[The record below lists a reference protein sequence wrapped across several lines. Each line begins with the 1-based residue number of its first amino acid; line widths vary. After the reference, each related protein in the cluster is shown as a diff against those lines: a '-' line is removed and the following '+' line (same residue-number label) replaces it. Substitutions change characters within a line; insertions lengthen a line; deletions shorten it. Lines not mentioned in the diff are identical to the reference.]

1 MTPVEQELARQRA
14 EQRAQEQ
21 VRVQHIVTLYNAVR
35 GRFEHDVNAL
45 ADEIETATAQ
55 GIEVRP
61 GWLFAQARYRALMA
75 DLTAH
80 THDFLQAAAEV
91 TTSGQAD
98 AVAQAVEDGRRLA
111 ERALNGPEH
120 TVARVASGWNRLP
133 APALDHLIGRASD
146 GTPLASLF
154 AEIAPVAPEKVRDS
168 LAFGVAAGRNPRV
181 VAREVAKVANVTPNR
196 ALTIAR
202 TEIIGAHRA
211 GVTAT
216 WQQTGAVSGWT
227 WRCARDARTCPV
239 CWALDG
245 SVHPADSQM
254 QSHPCC
260 RCGRIPRM
268 KTWAE
273 LGFSGVSST
282 PTVTTTGPGV
292 FATLPEVDKLAVLGR
307 SKLDAYNNGQII
319 LQDLVKPTHS
329 QRWGPGVREASLSEA
344 LA

>member
-1 MTPVEQELARQRA
+1 VTPVEQELARQRA
-14 EQRAQEQ
+14 AQRQQEQ
-21 VRVQHIVTLYNAVR
+21 ARTQHILTLYETVR
-35 GRFEHDVNAL
+35 RRFEHDLNAL

-55 GIEVRP
+55 GVEVRP

-75 DLTAH
+75 DLAAH
-80 THDFLQAAAEV
+80 THDFLQTAAEV
-91 TTSGQAD
+91 TISGQAD

-111 ERALNGPEH
+111 ERALIGPEH
-120 TVARVASGWNRLP
+120 TVARVAGAWNRLP
-133 APALDHLIGRASD
+133 GPALDHLIGQASD
-146 GTPLASLF
+146 GTPLTALF
-154 AEIAPVAPEKVRDS
+154 AEVAPAAPEKVRDS

-181 VAREVAKVANVTPNR
+181 VAREVAKLANVTPNR

-202 TEIIGAHRA
+202 TEIVGAHRA

-216 WQQTGAVSGWT
+216 WQQTGAVAGWT
-227 WRCARDARTCPV
+227 WRCARDARTCAV

-245 SVHPADSQM
+245 SEHAVDAQM
-254 QSHPCC
+254 ESHPCC

-268 KTWAE
+268 KTWVE

-282 PTVTTTGPGV
+282 PLVTTTGPGV
-292 FATLPEVDKLAVLGR
+292 FATLSEADKLAVLGR
-307 SKLDAYNNGQII
+307 SKLDAYNNGDIT

-329 QRWGPGVREASLSEA
+329 NRWGPGVRVASLAEA